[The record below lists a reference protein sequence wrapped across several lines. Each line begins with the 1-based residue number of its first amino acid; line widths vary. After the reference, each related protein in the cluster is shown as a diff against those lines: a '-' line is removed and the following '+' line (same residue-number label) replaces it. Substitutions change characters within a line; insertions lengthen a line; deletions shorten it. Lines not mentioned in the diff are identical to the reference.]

1 MAQARGYKSQVVID
15 FETAFGTDPAS
26 PNGLGMPINSWDV
39 KASRALNSAQTLT
52 GTRNPVQPFQGNV
65 SVEGNAVVPVDLIA
79 FGYWLRAMFGA
90 PTTTGASAP
99 YTHKFKIGDT
109 QPSLVVEKAFDFGP
123 AQSYIKQN
131 GVKVAS
137 MEITFGGDGELVAN
151 LSIVGAKEAQPS
163 ETEYDA
169 TVTVVSMNRVNN
181 FQAAITEGGSAIATI
196 TDLTLRVDFGLDTE
210 NRVIGGGGVL
220 GDIPEGMVSVSGSLA
235 ALYTDN
241 TLLAKGYGVT
251 ESSLAVTLTSS
262 THSLKLE
269 IPELFYQWNT
279 PGITGP
285 QGVKQD
291 MEFQGFYNNGSD
303 ASAFVATLINAVA
316 SYA

>member
-15 FETAFGTDPAS
+15 FETTFGADPTTV
-26 PNGLGMPINSWDV
+26 NGLGMPINSWNV
-39 KASRALNSAQTLT
+39 KASRALNTAQTLT
-52 GTRNPVQPFQGNV
+52 GTRNPAQPFQGNV
-65 SVEGNAVVPVDLIA
+65 SVSGDAVVPVDLIA
-79 FGYWLRAMFGA
+79 FGWWLKAMFGA

-99 YTHKFKIGDT
+99 YTHKFKVGDT
-109 QPSLVVEKAFDFGP
+109 QPSLVVEKKFDFSS

-131 GVKVAS
+131 GVKIGS

-151 LSIVGAKEAQPS
+151 LSIVGATESQPG
-163 ETEYDA
+163 TTPYDA
-169 TVTVVSMNRVNN
+169 TVTTVSMSRVNN

-210 NRVIGGGGVL
+210 SRVIGGGGVL
-220 GDIPEGMVSVSGSLA
+220 GDIPEGIVAVSGSLT

-251 ESSLAVTLTSS
+251 ESSLAVTLTNG
-262 THSLKLE
+262 THSLKFE

-279 PGITGP
+279 PGVTGP
-285 QGVKQD
+285 AGVRQE

-303 ASAFVATLINAVA
+303 ASAIVATLINAQA
-316 SYA
+316 TY